1 MNVSSNMIDPQIVA
15 DRKVIRREVLYA
27 WITTKNNSVRHGGNN
42 IQGIV
47 SYLVRDA
54 PDRE

>member
-1 MNVSSNMIDPQIVA
+1 MDVRSNMIDPQIVA

-27 WITTKNNSVRHGGNN
+27 WMTKKKKSARYDGNDIQN
-42 IQGIV
+42 IW

-54 PDRE
+54 SDRV